1 MPFPYPHLALAA
13 PPMSAHI
20 LTQNAAIVDGCGY
33 YVVRYLEI
41 AVGIT
46 LEIGVDADVEIT

>member
-1 MPFPYPHLALAA
+1 
-13 PPMSAHI
+13 MSAHI

-41 AVGIT
+41 AAGIT

>member
-13 PPMSAHI
+13 PPMSAHV
-20 LTQNAAIVDGCGY
+20 LTQDAAIVDGCGF

-41 AVGIT
+41 AAGID
-46 LEIGVDADVEIT
+46 LEIGVDADMEIT